1 MNFIDSVINVL
12 VFVFNDIEEFFIVE
26 MEELVNSVIGCLK
39 NVF

>member
-12 VFVFNDIEEFFIVE
+12 VFVFNDIEEFFVVE

>member
-12 VFVFNDIEEFFIVE
+12 VFVFNNIEEFFIVE
-26 MEELVNSVIGCLK
+26 MEDLVNSVIGCLK

>member
-12 VFVFNDIEEFFIVE
+12 VFVFNNIEEFFIVE